1 MLSQVTL
8 WAERAG
14 MVLDAV
20 LLLRIAQLKLSRTYV
35 FILLFAL
42 LNLFYDG
49 VEIWMGRDS
58 IQFTRVAIYSRFV
71 YAIVFPLTTWDLFEE
86 AKPMIDKIRRLAM
99 TRMISSLLFITLWG
113 LLIAAF
119 TGEDGD
125 SSQYMMRLALVVW
138 TGSVAATL
146 AFLWVMRKGIKAG
159 PLPLPYNTKVWLRFF
174 QILLVIEAVSCVL
187 LLVVQSVQGM
197 GAKVVEAIEQVS
209 DPLFILSGILVTGWC
224 VIKLRPIPSDASD
237 VPADVKG

>member
-8 WAERAG
+8 WAERVG
-14 MVLDAV
+14 MVLDAILV
-20 LLLRIAQLKLSRTYV
+20 LRIAQLKLSRTYI

-42 LNLFYDG
+42 LSLFYDG
-49 VEIWMGRDS
+49 IEVWMGRDS
-58 IQFTRVAIYSRFV
+58 IQFARVGIYSRFV
-71 YAIVFPLTTWDLFEE
+71 YAIVFPLAAWDLFEE

-99 TRMISSLLFITLWG
+99 TRLISSLLFITLWG

-125 SSQYMMRLALVVW
+125 SSQYMLRLALVVW

-159 PLPLPYNTKVWLRFF
+159 PLPLPHNTKIWLRFF
-174 QILLVIEAVSCVL
+174 QVLLIIEAASCVL
-187 LLVVQSVQGM
+187 LLLQGI
-197 GAKVVEAIEQVS
+197 GTKVFEAVEQIS
-209 DPLFILSGILVTGWC
+209 DPFFIVSGILVTGWC
-224 VIKLRPIPSDASD
+224 AIKLRSISSDASD
-237 VPADVKG
+237 VQADVGN